1 MSFDDIFSQHERVA
15 LQFSGGRDS
24 LALLLAMRP
33 YWERLTVYYTNSGD
47 PYPETMGLVDAVKHA
62 VPRFFEIEGRV
73 TQVHADFGLPSD
85 VLQPGVGYHFARQDI
100 DGYVPLIDRHLCCT
114 KSIMEPMHERMHADE
129 ITLLLRGQRS
139 EDSTKSHVKSGD
151 VIDGIQI
158 VFPINDWTTAQVDA
172 FIAGCGVPLP
182 PFYANGLTSA
192 PDCMRCTAWLEHGAH
207 KYLSKV
213 HPAVAVE
220 VNERLA
226 KIKVVVQPF
235 IDRLN
240 AAQEILNGT
249 KQLV

>member
-1 MSFDDIFSQHERVA
+1 MSFDELIGHHERIA

-24 LALLLAMRP
+24 LALLLALRP
-33 YWERLTVYYTNSGD
+33 YWPRLTVYYTNSGD
-47 PYPETMGLVDAVKHA
+47 PYPETKGLVDAVKHV
-62 VPRFFEIEGRV
+62 VPRFVEIEGRV
-73 TQVHADFGLPSD
+73 AGVHAEFGLPSD
-85 VLQPGVGYHFARQDI
+85 VLQPGVGYQFARTDI
-100 DGYVPLIDRHLCCT
+100 EGYVPLIDRHFCCM
-114 KSIMEPMHERMHADE
+114 KSIMEPMHERMKADG

-139 EDSTKSHVKSGD
+139 EESTKSHVKSGE

-158 VFPINDWTTAQVDA
+158 AFPINDWTTQQVEQ
-172 FIAGCGVPLP
+172 FIEQCGVPPP
-182 PFYANGLTSA
+182 PFYAHGLTSS

-213 HPAVAVE
+213 HPAVAAE